1 MELTWY
7 GHSNMKL
14 VDDAVVVIDPFFQG
28 NPKAPSDADA
38 IKSCDLVLVT
48 HDHGDHVGQAVDIC
62 RTTGAKLVGV
72 FDTVCKLV
80 DQGLPQAQAL
90 GMNIGGTITEAGVRI
105 NMVQALHSSASGVAT
120 GYILTF
126 QDEFCAY
133 HSGDTGLFGDMEL
146 FGRFHDIDLAML
158 PIDGHFNMDAG
169 QAAYACKLLGCKA
182 VAPMHWGTF
191 PILAQS
197 TDEFAAELK
206 RHAPSTKM
214 VDIRP
219 GQTVTL

>member
-7 GHSNMKL
+7 GHSNMQL
-14 VDDAVVVIDPFFQG
+14 AARTVVVIDPFFQG
-28 NPKAPSDADA
+28 NPTAPQGEEAVTA
-38 IKSCDLVLVT
+38 CDLVLVT

-62 RTTGAKLVGV
+62 KRTKAKLVGV
-72 FDTVCKLV
+72 FDTVTKLV
-80 DQGLPQAQAL
+80 EQGLPQGQAV
-90 GMNIGGTITEAGVRI
+90 GMNIGGSVSEAGVRVK
-105 NMVQALHSSASGVAT
+105 MVQAFHSSASGVAA
-120 GYILTF
+120 GYIVTF
-126 QDEFCAY
+126 PDGFCAY

-146 FGRFHDIDLAML
+146 FSRFHDIDLAML
-158 PIDGHFNMDAG
+158 PIDGHFNMDAE

-191 PILAQS
+191 PILAQN
-197 TDEFAAELK
+197 TDEFAAALAK
-206 RHAPSTKM
+206 HAPKTTM